1 VLNFVEIIRPITNML
16 KKYVDIK
23 WSNEARSS
31 FHRINKAP
39 IEAHVLV
46 SLDYSKE
53 FTIFSFSSEENI
65 VVVLLQKNDQGHENH
80 IYLFNKALK
89 EDEMK
94 YDILEKHAYALVKA
108 LKASRIYIV
117 QSSIKAYVSSNSVKE
132 ILFHLRN
139 EGKRGKWIVKILE
152 YELHINPTNI
162 IKGRG
167 LEELLSDSSYKE
179 LELHHRFNQ
188 LDTPMMQVGKGT
200 MQVLDQCSLSPW
212 YIYIVYFL

>member
-1 VLNFVEIIRPITNML
+1 ML

-80 IYLFNKALK
+80 I
-89 EDEMK
+89 
-94 YDILEKHAYALVKA
+94 
-108 LKASRIYIV
+108 
-117 QSSIKAYVSSNSVKE
+117 
-132 ILFHLRN
+132 
-139 EGKRGKWIVKILE
+139 
-152 YELHINPTNI
+152 
-162 IKGRG
+162 
-167 LEELLSDSSYKE
+167 
-179 LELHHRFNQ
+179 
-188 LDTPMMQVGKGT
+188 
-200 MQVLDQCSLSPW
+200 
-212 YIYIVYFL
+212 